1 MAALATD
8 RLPVVAGQ
16 IVQLVPGHTKIEST
30 VRWLGG
36 EADDAPA
43 ISEQADVWNRGGE
56 AVALRITYIG
66 GNAPVPDL
74 PDNKPSRLVF
84 YECKPSAVGRPAR
97 NIDSTLPAEE
107 FAQGTWFSPG

>member
-1 MAALATD
+1 MARPTT
-8 RLPVVAGQ
+8 RRRSQSKRTSG
-16 IVQLVPGHTKIEST
+16 IG
-30 VRWLGG
+30 
-36 EADDAPA
+36 
-43 ISEQADVWNRGGE
+43 GGE
-56 AVALRITYIG
+56 AVALRIVYIG
-66 GNAPVPDL
+66 GNAPVLDL